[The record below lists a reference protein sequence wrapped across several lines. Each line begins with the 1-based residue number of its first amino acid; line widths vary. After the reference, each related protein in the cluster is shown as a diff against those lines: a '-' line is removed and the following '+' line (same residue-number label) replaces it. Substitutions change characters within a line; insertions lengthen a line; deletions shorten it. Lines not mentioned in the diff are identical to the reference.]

1 MSGLRSALRQES
13 QPVSAQAFASGRVLG
28 RDILV
33 IVLAG
38 LLINALLIAI
48 PGFYSHDELDWR
60 TMISQGRSDWSFG
73 LGSFTQSPFFRLL
86 GTIVISASLRLPVQ
100 PVGAHFVETTIGIAS
115 ACFLYRAVS
124 LFRPDRALASAI
136 LFMAM
141 PGFAFDVGWVGAGF
155 DVQFT
160 FWGVISVL
168 CGILYWRGGR
178 PWLLAASAVAFAAA
192 MGCKET
198 AMAIP
203 ICAAIVMWV
212 DYKNVD
218 RRRAGWLI
226 GVIAVVVVLY
236 FGLNAKRL
244 IFTSAAGSGGYA
256 LGDRWLFLRHIA
268 PYFGFPFAYKMP
280 EISNFPIGDAG
291 AAFLLC
297 LPHILLVAV
306 ILLRA
311 GPKWAVIYILLCT
324 VNCLSHCLGGDMVK
338 TADRGHPNHRARRY
352 PGFPCF
358 FHPESYVRDR
368 GMPDTSRRYPAIFR
382 SIRNDLR
389 QSGHTCLGR
398 CAVVDFGSRDR
409 QSHSYCEPH
418 ANGLGHKRCGEGE
431 HGLPSRLQRDA
442 QELSSGS
449 GPLIAQRQVVE
460 RVLLTASEGTVP
472 LESGQGSSCP
482 KSKIPEVPATDLS

>member
-311 GPKWAVIYILLCT
+311 GPKWAVIYILAFYATLLPVLPISKFETQYGYAPSIALAIALAVTWSRRLIVGIPITALAAILVFHAFFIQKAMYETGACQTRAVDTLRSSVQSAMTFDNPVILVSDDAPWWILVRVT
-324 VNCLSHCLGGDMVK
+324 VNRIFV
-338 TADRGHPNHRARRY
+338 ANH
-352 PGFPCF
+352 
-358 FHPESYVRDR
+358 
-368 GMPDTSRRYPAIFR
+368 M
-382 SIRNDLR
+382 
-389 QSGHTCLGR
+389 
-398 CAVVDFGSRDR
+398 
-409 QSHSYCEPH
+409 
-418 ANGLGHKRCGEGE
+418 
-431 HGLPSRLQRDA
+431 
-442 QELSSGS
+442 
-449 GPLIAQRQVVE
+449 
-460 RVLLTASEGTVP
+460 LTASVTKDAAKANMAFHPDCSVT
-472 LESGQGSSCP
+472 L
-482 KSKIPEVPATDLS
+482 KN